1 MGNNLGKTY
10 YGKQQKQR
18 NPKQKRILQGS
29 GKEGLA
35 DSWCRGF
42 DEQSDDC

>member
-10 YGKQQKQR
+10 NGKQQER

-29 GKEGLA
+29 GKESFA
-35 DSWCRGF
+35 DYRCYCVDW
-42 DEQSDDC
+42 